1 MKLKLPRAAFG
12 TYRQDENSLATL
24 IDSAYSLG
32 YRLFDCAPYYQN
44 QAAVGHLLSRYPRE
58 SVFISTKV
66 PGEIKRRE
74 EVRSSVLSSLK
85 EMGLTH
91 FDLVLLH
98 SPCPLEELGHP
109 RRDYSSDN
117 IEAFNALGE
126 LKREGLI
133 SHIGVSNFSSTDLYP
148 LLSKCPYKVEV
159 DQVRASVS
167 CIDQDL
173 LEVSLGKGIALE
185 AYGVFDGG
193 KAVRNEAI
201 CRVAKEKGLKPSQ
214 ALLSFLRFL
223 GFTPIIGAESEEELK
238 ENLPLEVSFSA
249 EELSLLLS

>member
-1 MKLKLPRAAFG
+1 MKLELPRAAFG
-12 TYRQDENSLATL
+12 TYRQDEKTLPSLIEA
-24 IDSAYSLG
+24 AYSLG

-44 QAAVGHLLSRYPRE
+44 QAAVGRLLSRYPRE

-74 EVRSSVLSSLK
+74 EVRASVFNSLK

-98 SPCPLEELGHP
+98 APCPLEELGHP

-126 LKREGLI
+126 LKQEGLI
-133 SHIGVSNFSSTDLYP
+133 SHIGVSNFSSEDLYP
-148 LLSKCPYKVEV
+148 LLDKCPYKVEV
-159 DQVRASVS
+159 DQVRATISH
-167 CIDQDL
+167 IDQDL
-173 LEVSLGKGIALE
+173 LELSLGKGIALE

-193 KAVRNEAI
+193 RAMENEAI
-201 CRVAKEKGLKPSQ
+201 SQVGKEKGLKPSQ
-214 ALLSFLRFL
+214 VLLSFLRFL
-223 GFTPIIGAESEEELK
+223 GFTPILGAQNEDELK
-238 ENLPLEVSFSA
+238 ENLPREVSFSA

>member
-1 MKLKLPRAAFG
+1 MKLNLPPAAFG
-12 TYRQDENSLATL
+12 TYRQDENSLSRL
-24 IDSAYSLG
+24 IESAYSLG

-44 QAAVGHLLSRYPRE
+44 QAAVGRLLSRYPRE

-109 RRDYSSDN
+109 SRDYSKDN
-117 IEAFNALGE
+117 VEAFKALGE
-126 LKREGLI
+126 LKQEGLI
-133 SHIGVSNFSSTDLYP
+133 SHIGVSNFSCLDLYP
-148 LLSKCPYKVEV
+148 LLAQCPYKVEV
-159 DQVRASVS
+159 DQVRATLSH
-167 CIDQDL
+167 IDQDL
-173 LEVSLGKGIALE
+173 LELSLGKGIALE

-193 KAVRNEAI
+193 RALENAAISSIAKA
-201 CRVAKEKGLKPSQ
+201 KGLLPGQ
-214 ALLSFLRFL
+214 VLLSFLRLL
-223 GFTPIIGAESEEELK
+223 GFTPIIGAQSERELK
-238 ENLPLEVSFSA
+238 ENFPVDVIFSV
-249 EELSLLLS
+249 EEISLLLS

>member
-1 MKLKLPRAAFG
+1 MKLKLPRSAFG
-12 TYRQDENSLATL
+12 TYRQDENSLPGL

-44 QAAVGHLLSRYPRE
+44 QAAVGRLLSSYPRE

-109 RRDYSSDN
+109 HRDYSSDN

-148 LLSKCPYKVEV
+148 LLAKCPYKVEV
-159 DQVRASVS
+159 DQVRASAS

-173 LEVSLGKGIALE
+173 LELSLGKGIALE

-193 KAVRNEAI
+193 RAVRNEAI

-214 ALLSFLRFL
+214 VLLSFLRFL
-223 GFTPIIGAESEEELK
+223 GFTPIIGAQSEEELK